1 MMPTIEALQILF
13 MTMKLVLYGVLNAV
27 VVQQHVLQV
36 IIYDLA

>member
-13 MTMKLVLYGVLNAV
+13 MTMNLLLDGVLNAV

-36 IIYDLA
+36 II